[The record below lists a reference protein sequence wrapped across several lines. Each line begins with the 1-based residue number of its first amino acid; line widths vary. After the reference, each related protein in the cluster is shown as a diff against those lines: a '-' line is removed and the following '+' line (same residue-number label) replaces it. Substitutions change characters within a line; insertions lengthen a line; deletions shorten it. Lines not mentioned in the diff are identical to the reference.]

1 MPKFRLLFMLGLSLA
16 LPWSGCEY
24 IHQKEQLMR
33 SAESDKLLHQ
43 AQKLAITIEP
53 LLHQKSDTATSVSG
67 SQSLY
72 LYRLPEKI
80 QLDGY
85 HDDWGIEIDI
95 SMEYRNRLAMSQV
108 SNQNLVAMAGYNSSY
123 LYLFF
128 QVFDDNVIY
137 FSPQHTELPSDQ
149 IVLDITGHNL
159 AGRYFLQVTAPGN
172 FDGLRKTLDELDNIE
187 LNQTTDIQGYWQDT
201 AYGYNVELR
210 LARPEAETQ
219 LGFSVYDYDIVAQN
233 QIKLMGQYGNQP
245 PDLASTAVLIRRSST
260 LQNFLDQ
267 SQTTATQVYII
278 NPDGWILASKYTN
291 PSIKTSANRSH
302 INQTLYDI
310 LSQLYIFVSNLKD
323 SNSPAPT
330 ITSSTGRISGK
341 TIETSARNIITS
353 SWYKQQG
360 SNQPMMSIT
369 YPINN
374 SHETLAII
382 VIEQSS
388 SVFLSLQNPDF
399 LRNIAYSLLMI
410 IILSLLMFIYTWKL
424 ARQILHTQAH
434 GKNQGGMGADQD

>member
-1 MPKFRLLFMLGLSLA
+1 MLGLSFA

-43 AQKLAITIEP
+43 AQQLAITIEP
-53 LLHQKSDTATSVSG
+53 LLHQKSVTATSVS
-67 SQSLY
+67 SSNSLY

-85 HDDWGIEIDI
+85 HDDWGIEIDN
-95 SMEYRNRLAMSQV
+95 SMEYRNQLAMSQV
-108 SNQNLVAMAGYNSSY
+108 SNQNLAAIAGYNSSY

-149 IVLDITGHNL
+149 IVLDISEHHL

-172 FDGLRKTLDELDNIE
+172 FDGLSKTLDELDNIQ

-201 AYGYNVELR
+201 ASGYNVELR
-210 LARPEAETQ
+210 LPRPEAETQ
-219 LGFSVYDYDIVAQN
+219 LGFSIYDYDNVDQN
-233 QIKLMGQYGNQP
+233 QIKLMGQYGNQS
-245 PDLASTAVLIRRSST
+245 PDLASTAVLIRRSSS

-278 NPDGWILASKYTN
+278 NSDGWILASKYTN
-291 PSIKTSANRSH
+291 PVIKTPANRSR

-310 LSQLYIFVSNLKD
+310 LSQLYIFVSNLED
-323 SNSPAPT
+323 SPEPA
-330 ITSSTGRISGK
+330 ITSSAGRISGK
-341 TIETSARNIITS
+341 AIDAAAKNIIGS

-360 SNQPMMSIT
+360 SNQPMMSLA
-369 YPINN
+369 YPIKN

-410 IILSLLMFIYTWKL
+410 ILLSLLMFIYTWKL
-424 ARQILHTQAH
+424 ARQLLHTQAH
-434 GKNQGGMGADQD
+434 GKNPGETGTD

>member
-1 MPKFRLLFMLGLSLA
+1 MLGLSLA

-43 AQKLAITIEP
+43 SQQLAITIEP
-53 LLHQKSDTATSVSG
+53 LLHQKRATATSVSS

-85 HDDWGIEIDI
+85 HDDWGVEIDI

-108 SNQNLVAMAGYNSSY
+108 SNQNLTAIAGYTSRH

-149 IVLDITGHNL
+149 IVLDISEHQL
-159 AGRYFLQVTAPGN
+159 PGRYFLQVTAPGN
-172 FDGLRKTLDELDNIE
+172 FDGLRKTLDELDNIQ

-201 AYGYNVELR
+201 ASGYNVELR
-210 LARPEAETQ
+210 LPRPEAETQ
-219 LGFSVYDYDIVAQN
+219 LGFSVYDYDYVDQN
-233 QIKLMGQYGNQP
+233 QINLMGLYGNQP
-245 PDLASTAVLIRRSST
+245 PDLTSTAVLIRRSAT

-267 SQTTATQVYII
+267 SQTAATQVYII
-278 NPDGWILASKYTN
+278 NSDGWILASKYSS
-291 PSIKTSANRSH
+291 PSIKTPANRSH

-323 SNSPAPT
+323 SPAPA

-341 TIETSARNIITS
+341 TIEASARNIITS

-360 SNQPMMSIT
+360 SNQPMMSIA

-410 IILSLLMFIYTWKL
+410 IILCLLMFIYTWKL

-434 GKNQGGMGADQD
+434 GKNQGGTGAD